1 MSVAQFMI
9 AILAIY
15 IKLKSNL
22 FKLFWSCLPYK
33 ILLCDY
39 VLKVSVLLKMFS
51 VCQLCNVIQ
60 RLVHIFCLFA
70 LLHLLSVQII
80 NHVVVSPV
88 HRYAHRTLQSIVY
101 HSYVTFGISWAQNS
115 TCGQTIVLRGFLS
128 CSNQMTHL
136 STSLTI
142 TFPVIPFYIILATL
156 ASLDNPR
163 MKNNLKSGEKFKMV
177 NKDFGHNA
185 HYI

>member
-1 MSVAQFMI
+1 
-9 AILAIY
+9 
-15 IKLKSNL
+15 
-22 FKLFWSCLPYK
+22 
-33 ILLCDY
+33 
-39 VLKVSVLLKMFS
+39 
-51 VCQLCNVIQ
+51 
-60 RLVHIFCLFA
+60 
-70 LLHLLSVQII
+70 
-80 NHVVVSPV
+80 
-88 HRYAHRTLQSIVY
+88 
-101 HSYVTFGISWAQNS
+101 
-115 TCGQTIVLRGFLS
+115 
-128 CSNQMTHL
+128 MTHL